1 MSCDDYQSSVVSL
14 VRKTKNGKN
23 SVLCICNFTPVPREN
38 YCVGVPNL
46 GNYTAVF
53 NSDDP
58 EYGGTGDFAQE
69 DKKATR
75 KPWNYKKQSITV
87 TIPPLS
93 MIAFEYNHTMP
104 KPEGEKKKKAVK
116 KEDVKKPV
124 AKKIAKAAKK
134 TVTAEAEEAP
144 KAEAKK
150 APAKKAPAKKAPA
163 KKAEEKKD

>member
-1 MSCDDYQSSVVSL
+1 M
-14 VRKTKNGKN
+14 
-23 SVLCICNFTPVPREN
+23 LCICNFTPVPRED
-38 YCVGVPNL
+38 YRVGVPNL
-46 GNYTAVF
+46 GNYKAVF

-58 EYGGTGDFAQE
+58 EFGGTGDFVQE

-104 KPEGEKKKKAVK
+104 KPEGATKKKTVK
-116 KEDVKKPV
+116 KEEVKKPV

-134 TVTAEAEEAP
+134 TTKPEAEAPVKEEAP
-144 KAEAKK
+144 A
-150 APAKKAPAKKAPA
+150 
-163 KKAEEKKD
+163 KAEEKKD